1 MDPSTK
7 VLREIAGTKQ
17 KLTQTALLLMLVGI
31 LLPAAAYSFRLNK
44 PTPSE
49 LLVAISVGLFSS
61 VLFLWIL
68 DATSLL
74 TFRASWMSKA
84 IYGAAIVSVLGTSVG
99 VYKDYFQSSKYPYD
113 GVWHLSLK
121 RSADAEP
128 IECLL
133 LVAYSRNA
141 EKYWGYSNLATTLN
155 TENKTKVTYW
165 FELIDYV
172 PEESKA
178 RFRVVGSD
186 GSERTI
192 EQSLKSERK
201 QKLLTL
207 PEGSPVYP
215 SVELRRPE

>member
-1 MDPSTK
+1 MNSSTK
-7 VLREIAGTKQ
+7 ILRDIAGTNQ
-17 KLTQTALLLMLVGI
+17 KVTRTALLLMLVGI
-31 LLPAAAYSFRLNK
+31 LLPAASYSMRLTN
-44 PTPSE
+44 PTPSD

-74 TFRASWMSKA
+74 TFRAVWMSKA

-121 RSADAEP
+121 RSAEAEP
-128 IECLL
+128 IECSL
-133 LVAYSRNA
+133 LVAYSKNA
-141 EKYWGYSNLATTLN
+141 EKYWGYSNLVIVAGG
-155 TENKTKVTYW
+155 EDKPKITYW

-172 PEESKA
+172 PNERNA

-186 GSERTI
+186 GSDKTI
-192 EQSLKSERK
+192 EQSLNSERK
-201 QKLLTL
+201 TKLLT
-207 PEGSPVYP
+207 PSGSLKVYP
-215 SVELRRPE
+215 YVELRRPE